1 MLWVSLSKRLR
12 NYRLLPKFIGI
23 WQNVPLAAL
32 RKFWMHAA
40 CNITTTT
47 RRCNHIF
54 TLDFAEMNIKALLYT
69 QTDCTKIV
77 TTTSTIQLNNWHYIN
92 LFSNGNSEADTKHR
106 LNSGI
111 GLYKVGQQKRSHWP
125 SLCSTARMLWPR
137 DGFCWQYRL
146 RRERPDVRRTAN
158 TLCLGRGGPKLSHD
172 ICAVKQS
179 DGQWTSCCWL
189 TLYRLMQNVM

>member
-1 MLWVSLSKRLR
+1 MLWVSLPKRLR

-40 CNITTTT
+40 YNITTTT

-92 LFSNGNSEADTKHR
+92 LFSNGNLWSRHETSSKLWHRPIQSRTTKTQS
-106 LNSGI
+106 LTVTLFDCANVVATAS
-111 GLYKVGQQKRSHWP
+111 VGS
-125 SLCSTARMLWPR
+125 
-137 DGFCWQYRL
+137 RL

-172 ICAVKQS
+172 ICAVIQS

-189 TLYRLMQNVM
+189 TLYRPMQNVM